1 MTFFAK
7 RMTVNQ
13 TEEITNFRFYRVL
26 LLTIGAILILT
37 GCGGRSEQ
45 YGSVDTAMGTVVSQ
59 TLYVCGDREEAAS
72 ETAAVMDLLTGLERQ
87 ELSWRIEESEVA
99 RINALSDEEKAKKIS
114 QGQESPLREGMSVP
128 ISSAMGQILQ
138 QIWQVSAD
146 SRGALD
152 VTLGRLSRLWNLDAL
167 AVETAEITVPTQE
180 QIRTALEN
188 TGYERVRIS
197 PGTLE
202 LPPGMQLDLGAV
214 GKGIACDRVG
224 EYLRSRSR
232 ITGAVVAVGGSV
244 ITYGQKPDG
253 SPWKV
258 AITHPREEGK
268 YLGILSLTG
277 EHYISTSGDYER
289 YVMVDGVRYHH
300 IFDPSTGAPAR
311 SGLCSV
317 TIVCDSGLLADALST
332 ACFVLGPQ
340 QGLALAETYGAQA
353 LLVEEDGTVHMTD
366 GMRDMYTA
374 E

>member
-1 MTFFAK
+1 ML
-7 RMTVNQ
+7 R
-13 TEEITNFRFYRVL
+13 YRRIFGEWMLAVG
-26 LLTIGAILILT
+26 IILILT
-37 GCGGRSEQ
+37 GCGSGKAEQ

-59 TLYVCGDREEAAS
+59 TLYVCGDREEAES
-72 ETAAVMDLLTGLERQ
+72 ENAAVMELLTRLERQ
-87 ELSWRIEESEVA
+87 ELSWRIQDSEVA
-99 RINALSDEEKAKKIS
+99 RINALSQKEAEAI
-114 QGQESPLREGMSVP
+114 QGQENAMREGMAVP
-128 ISSAMGQILQ
+128 ISPVMQQTLQ

-146 SRGALD
+146 SGGALD

-167 AVETAEITVPTQE
+167 SAQATEISVPTQE
-180 QIRTALEN
+180 QIRTALEDA
-188 TGYERVRIS
+188 GYERARIS
-197 PGTLE
+197 QETLE

-224 EYLRSRSR
+224 QYLRSRPQ

-258 AITHPREEGK
+258 AITHPRKEGS

-277 EHYISTSGDYER
+277 EHYVSTSGDYER

-300 IFDPSTGAPAR
+300 IFDPSTGAPAH

-340 QGLALAETYGAQA
+340 QGLALARSYGAQA

-366 GMRDMYTA
+366 DMKELFIA
-374 E
+374 Q